1 VTDLETLVLTGES
14 TCFFPAIRRAIY
26 QGLFNRALLSH
37 LVYKIMNLRVHAFQN
52 LCFNPKQKNYE
63 LRRTGPTDN
72 VQANIYNPKNK
83 SALHMAA
90 SIIVHPHY
98 NGVSKVADL
107 AVLKFA
113 ENLDENLT
121 AICLSN
127 KPGRVKMKSYIFF
140 ALVQNIWQSAL
151 KDIKDFFLRIGKKR
165 ICYGTGE
172 INREI
177 A

>member
-1 VTDLETLVLTGES
+1 MLNKGSHTIAKLAANTPSQGDRLESLVLMDES
-14 TCFFPAIRRAIY
+14 TCFGAQYTSSCSIKV
-26 QGLFNRALLSH
+26 LNRALLSH
-37 LVYKIMNLRVHAFQN
+37 LVRKNMNLRVHAFQN
-52 LCFNPKQKNYE
+52 ACFNPKQKNYE

-90 SIIVHPHY
+90 NIIVHPHY

-127 KPGRVKMKSYIFF
+127 KPGRVKVKITFLF
-140 ALVQNIWQSAL
+140 AFVQNIWQN
-151 KDIKDFFLRIGKKR
+151 
-165 ICYGTGE
+165 E
-172 INREI
+172 
-177 A
+177 

>member
-1 VTDLETLVLTGES
+1 
-14 TCFFPAIRRAIY
+14 
-26 QGLFNRALLSH
+26 
-37 LVYKIMNLRVHAFQN
+37 VHAFQN
-52 LCFNPKQKNYE
+52 SYFNPKQNYE

-90 SIIVHPHY
+90 NIIVHPHY

-127 KPGRVKMKSYIFF
+127 KPGRV
-140 ALVQNIWQSAL
+140 
-151 KDIKDFFLRIGKKR
+151 
-165 ICYGTGE
+165 
-172 INREI
+172 
-177 A
+177 

>member
-1 VTDLETLVLTGES
+1 MLFKTHTLT
-14 TCFFPAIRRAIY
+14 
-26 QGLFNRALLSH
+26 
-37 LVYKIMNLRVHAFQN
+37 QN
-52 LCFNPKQKNYE
+52 KKSYE

-72 VQANIYNPKNK
+72 VQANIFNPKNK

-90 SIIVHPHY
+90 NIIVHPHY
-98 NGVSKVADL
+98 NSVSKVADL

-127 KPGRVKMKSYIFF
+127 KPGRVKVKITFLF
-140 ALVQNIWQSAL
+140 ALLQNIC
-151 KDIKDFFLRIGKKR
+151 KIFGKTHRKTSR
-165 ICYGTGE
+165 TF
-172 INREI
+172 

>member
-1 VTDLETLVLTGES
+1 
-14 TCFFPAIRRAIY
+14 
-26 QGLFNRALLSH
+26 
-37 LVYKIMNLRVHAFQN
+37 VHAFQSAY
-52 LCFNPKQKNYE
+52 FTPKQKNYE

-90 SIIVHPHY
+90 NIIVHPHY

-113 ENLDENLT
+113 ENLNENLT

-127 KPGRVKMKSYIFF
+127 KPGRVKTNYIIC
-140 ALVQNIWQSAL
+140 AKYLQNIWQTHRRHHGL
-151 KDIKDFFLRIGKKR
+151 LLTNRQKKYLSTTFR
-165 ICYGTGE
+165 GNVRKE
-172 INREI
+172 KINR
-177 A
+177 